1 MMILNIIMYLWYITY
16 LIAIPFII
24 YLAFKGKPMT
34 WREFGFFIL
43 GVAFGGIPFYW
54 VMQHL

>member
-1 MMILNIIMYLWYITY
+1 MFLNILMYLWYITY

-24 YLAFKGKPMT
+24 YQMYKGKPMT
-34 WREFGFFIL
+34 WRELGFFIL
-43 GVAFGGIPFYW
+43 GVALGGIPFYW